1 MQHVRTALALAAL
14 GPLVLSGCSGDG
26 GDGTE
31 ATVRSGDA
39 AACAAGVTEVVVSVG
54 QWGYVAEQLGGDCTA
69 VTTIVTGA
77 SIDPHDFEPGTADLA
92 AFTGADVVVL
102 NGAGYDS
109 WAENVVD
116 TLDDEPVVISAA
128 EVAGVAAGEDPHLW
142 YDPAVVEQM
151 SRAITEEL
159 TAVSPEAGTY
169 FADRAAA
176 WDAELKPYRDAVEE
190 LRAVAG
196 GRTYAATETVFDRM
210 AVAVGLTDLTPEGYR
225 RAVSNEGEP
234 TPGDLADFEAVLAGS
249 EVDVLIQNTQTESEL
264 AAQLVSAGKDGG
276 VAFAF
281 VTESQPE
288 AGGSFIAWQVAQ
300 LQEVTLAVGA
310 AP

>member
-1 MQHVRTALALAAL
+1 VQ
-14 GPLVLSGCSGDG
+14 SGN
-26 GDGTE
+26 
-31 ATVRSGDA
+31 A

-54 QWGYVAEQLGGDCTA
+54 QWGDVVEQLGGDCTA
-69 VTTIVTGA
+69 VTTIVNGS
-77 SIDPHDFEPGTADLA
+77 SIDPHDFEPGTSDLA

-116 TLDDEPVVISAA
+116 TLDDEPVVVSAA
-128 EVAGVAAGEDPHLW
+128 EVAGVGAGEDPHLW

-151 SRAITEEL
+151 SAAITEEL
-159 TAVSPEAGTY
+159 TAVSPEADSY
-169 FADRAAA
+169 FADRARA
-176 WDAELKPYRDAVEE
+176 WDGELKSYRDAVEE

-210 AVAVGLTDLTPEGYR
+210 AAAVGLTDLTPEGYR

-234 TPGDLADFEAVLAGS
+234 TPGDLADFEAVLAGG
-249 EVDVLIQNTQTESEL
+249 EVDVLIQNTQTDSEL
-264 AAQLVSAGKDGG
+264 AAQLLSAGKDGG

-288 AGGSFIAWQVAQ
+288 AGGSFVAWQVAQ
-300 LQEVTLAVGA
+300 LQEITRAVGG